1 MQFFIIVLLVCFI
14 VFLYVLYTLVKDDFV
29 INRKNISIESIFNIA
44 FLTAIFALF
53 FARLF
58 YVLIHPEPVFFKI
71 LGFFLFPYFPGL
83 SLIGAALGGLVFFL
97 PYLKNKNIPMGKAI
111 DIFALGFL
119 SALPV
124 GYLGLIILTG
134 NSIRSMFLFII
145 YVLTLIVSAKFI
157 FPLSLRGKLKD
168 GLFGVAFISFISLFN
183 LLASFL
189 NKKPYIIFNVENIVF
204 LVILIVS
211 LVFIIYQEFFDK
223 SLR

>member
-29 INRKNISIESIFNIA
+29 INRKNISIESIFNTA
-44 FLTAIFALF
+44 FLTAISALF
-53 FARLF
+53 FSRLF
-58 YVLIHPEPVFFKI
+58 YVLIYPEPILFKV

-83 SLIGAALGGLVFFL
+83 SLIGAALGGLIFFL
-97 PYLKNKNIPMGKAI
+97 PYLRNKNIPMGKAI
-111 DIFALGFL
+111 DIFALSFL

-145 YVLTLIVSAKFI
+145 YVLTLIVSAKLI

-168 GLFGVAFISFISLFN
+168 GLFGVAFISFLSLFN

-189 NKKPYIIFNVENIVF
+189 NKKPYIIFNVENILF
-204 LVILIVS
+204 LAILILS
-211 LVFIIYQEFFDK
+211 LLFIFYKEFFDK
-223 SLR
+223 SSR

>member
-1 MQFFIIVLLVCFI
+1 LVCFI

-29 INRKNISIESIFNIA
+29 INRKNISIESIFNTA
-44 FLTAIFALF
+44 FLTAISALF
-53 FARLF
+53 FSRLF
-58 YVLIHPEPVFFKI
+58 YVLIYPEPIFFKV

-83 SLIGAALGGLVFFL
+83 SLIGAALGGLIFFL
-97 PYLKNKNIPMGKAI
+97 PYLRNKNIPMGKAI
-111 DIFALGFL
+111 DIFALSFL

-145 YVLTLIVSAKFI
+145 YVLTLIVSAKLI

-168 GLFGVAFISFISLFN
+168 GLFGVAFISFLSLFN

-189 NKKPYIIFNVENIVF
+189 NKKPYIIFNVENILF
-204 LVILIVS
+204 LAILILS
-211 LVFIIYQEFFDK
+211 LLFIFYKEFFDK
-223 SLR
+223 SSR